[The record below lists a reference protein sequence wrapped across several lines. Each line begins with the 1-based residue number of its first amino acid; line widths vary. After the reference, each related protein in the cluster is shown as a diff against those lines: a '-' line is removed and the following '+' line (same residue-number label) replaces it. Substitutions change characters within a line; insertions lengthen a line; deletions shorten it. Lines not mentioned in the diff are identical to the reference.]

1 MQVAALPPGW
11 PPREA
16 NASVRES
23 TPTEGNDEHPKCS
36 PCNRYRILITPMFGM
51 VLGIIGIN
59 YAPYVL
65 WTPHATWLSWIAL
78 VSPLTL
84 LPASIIGEPASHYQ
98 PFASPAACLSNPHQ
112 PALAPGQPAS
122 VLSSAGCASHAH
134 QPPPRPHQAIFHVLL
149 LLLFASYLHCV
160 LTDPGTV
167 PQAWHDRIASDP
179 QLAARYRLCHKS
191 GLYRPPRSHYCSVT
205 ERTLTLTPTPT
216 LTQPNPQPQPQLH
229 PHPRPSPNSNP
240 KPHPHAQA

>member
-1 MQVAALPPGW
+1 MAAPLPPGW

-23 TPTEGNDEHPKCS
+23 TPTDGNDEHPKCS

-84 LPASIIGEPASHYQ
+84 LPATIIGEPASHHQ
-98 PFASPAACLSNPHQ
+98 PVSALQLPASQILTSCACPRPASLRLIPSWLRLSCSPASASSSPGDLPRAPP
-112 PALAPGQPAS
+112 PALR
-122 VLSSAGCASHAH
+122 VLPPLCADRPRHSAAGVA
-134 QPPPRPHQAIFHVLL
+134 RP
-149 LLLFASYLHCV
+149 
-160 LTDPGTV
+160 
-167 PQAWHDRIASDP
+167 DR
-179 QLAARYRLCHKS
+179 
-191 GLYRPPRSHYCSVT
+191 
-205 ERTLTLTPTPT
+205 E
-216 LTQPNPQPQPQLH
+216 
-229 PHPRPSPNSNP
+229 
-240 KPHPHAQA
+240 

>member
-1 MQVAALPPGW
+1 MAALPPGW

-23 TPTEGNDEHPKCS
+23 TPTDGNDEHPKCS

-84 LPASIIGEPASHYQ
+84 LPASIIGEPASHHQ
-98 PFASPAACLSNPHQ
+98 LRRLSSGLPLKSSPACACPRPASLRLLLSWLRLSCSPASASSSPGDLPRAPP
-112 PALAPGQPAS
+112 PALR
-122 VLSSAGCASHAH
+122 VLPPLRADRPRHSAAGA
-134 QPPPRPHQAIFHVLL
+134 
-149 LLLFASYLHCV
+149 
-160 LTDPGTV
+160 
-167 PQAWHDRIASDP
+167 
-179 QLAARYRLCHKS
+179 
-191 GLYRPPRSHYCSVT
+191 
-205 ERTLTLTPTPT
+205 
-216 LTQPNPQPQPQLH
+216 
-229 PHPRPSPNSNP
+229 
-240 KPHPHAQA
+240 

>member
-84 LPASIIGEPASHYQ
+84 LPASIIGEPASH
-98 PFASPAACLSNPHQ
+98 HQ
-112 PALAPGQPAS
+112 PVSALQRPAS
-122 VLSSAGCASHAH
+122 QILTSLRLPPAS
-134 QPPPRPHQAIFHVLL
+134 QPP
-149 LLLFASYLHCV
+149 SY
-160 LTDPGTV
+160 
-167 PQAWHDRIASDP
+167 P
-179 QLAARYRLCHKS
+179 QLAAPLMLTSLRLVLTRRFSTCS
-191 GLYRPPRSHYCSVT
+191 SSCSSPPTSTVC
-205 ERTLTLTPTPT
+205 
-216 LTQPNPQPQPQLH
+216 
-229 PHPRPSPNSNP
+229 
-240 KPHPHAQA
+240 

>member
-65 WTPHATWLSWIAL
+65 WTPHATWLSWVAL

-84 LPASIIGEPASHYQ
+84 LPASIIGEPASH
-98 PFASPAACLSNPHQ
+98 HQ
-112 PALAPGQPAS
+112 PVPLQRPAS
-122 VLSSAGCASHAH
+122 QILTSLRLPPAS
-134 QPPPRPHQAIFHVLL
+134 QPP
-149 LLLFASYLHCV
+149 S
-160 LTDPGTV
+160 
-167 PQAWHDRIASDP
+167 SP
-179 QLAARYRLCHKS
+179 QLAAPLMLTSLRLVLTRRSFTCS
-191 GLYRPPRSHYCSVT
+191 SSCSSRPTSTAC
-205 ERTLTLTPTPT
+205 
-216 LTQPNPQPQPQLH
+216 
-229 PHPRPSPNSNP
+229 
-240 KPHPHAQA
+240 

>member
-51 VLGIIGIN
+51 VLGIISIN

-84 LPASIIGEPASHYQ
+84 LPASIIGEPASH
-98 PFASPAACLSNPHQ
+98 HQ
-112 PALAPGQPAS
+112 PASPLQLPAS
-122 VLSSAGCASHAH
+122 QILTSLRLPPAS
-134 QPPPRPHQAIFHVLL
+134 QPP
-149 LLLFASYLHCV
+149 SY
-160 LTDPGTV
+160 
-167 PQAWHDRIASDP
+167 P
-179 QLAARYRLCHKS
+179 QLAAPLMLTSLRLVLTRRSSTCS
-191 GLYRPPRSHYCSVT
+191 SSCSSRPTSTVC
-205 ERTLTLTPTPT
+205 
-216 LTQPNPQPQPQLH
+216 
-229 PHPRPSPNSNP
+229 
-240 KPHPHAQA
+240 

>member
-1 MQVAALPPGW
+1 MLSLQSVPHPHNADVRDGSWHHQYQLRAVCAVDPARHVAQLDRAG
-11 PPREA
+11 
-16 NASVRES
+16 ES
-23 TPTEGNDEHPKCS
+23 SHP
-36 PCNRYRILITPMFGM
+36 
-51 VLGIIGIN
+51 
-59 YAPYVL
+59 
-65 WTPHATWLSWIAL
+65 
-78 VSPLTL
+78 
-84 LPASIIGEPASHYQ
+84 PASLDHWRACVSSPACV
-98 PFASPAACLSNPHQ
+98 ASPAACLSNPHQ

-122 VLSSAGCASHAH
+122 VLSSAACASQPH